1 MAHFAKMLCDDLL
14 EPQKMRERGNWA
26 RAAEAVAHQA
36 EELGAGRDASPL
48 CLAAAICIFA
58 GGRCRPPCLEG
69 SCPNCVPGPSEGPGR
84 SHAPRSGA

>member
-1 MAHFAKMLCDDLL
+1 MLCDDLL

-58 GGRCRPPCLEG
+58 GGRMPSTLPGGQLPQLRP
-69 SCPNCVPGPSEGPGR
+69 R
-84 SHAPRSGA
+84 TI